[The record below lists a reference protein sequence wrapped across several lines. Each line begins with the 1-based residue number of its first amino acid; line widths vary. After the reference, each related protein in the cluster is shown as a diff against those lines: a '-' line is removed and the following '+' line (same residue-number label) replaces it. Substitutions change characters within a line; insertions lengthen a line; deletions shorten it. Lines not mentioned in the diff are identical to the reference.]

1 MVTLGLS
8 PIMDLHI
15 VRQCHIFQAHGL
27 GSLPVGL
34 GMPRDTESVAS
45 ISNKEA
51 ELEKLAEPE
60 LEEPAAV
67 SKEQAKHA
75 ALAKI
80 KASKRARLQ
89 RARA

>member
-1 MVTLGLS
+1 
-8 PIMDLHI
+8 MDLHI
-15 VRQCHIFQAHGL
+15 VRHCQIFQAHDL

-34 GMPRDTESVAS
+34 GMPRGTGSVAS

-51 ELEKLAEPE
+51 ELEKLAE
-60 LEEPAAV
+60 LEEPAAI
-67 SKEQAKHA
+67 KEQAKHA

-80 KASKRARLQ
+80 IASKRARLQ

>member
-1 MVTLGLS
+1 
-8 PIMDLHI
+8 
-15 VRQCHIFQAHGL
+15 
-27 GSLPVGL
+27 VGL
-34 GMPRDTESVAS
+34 GMPRGTGSVAS

-89 RARA
+89 KLERSWPSTRCRSSLLNI